1 MGNDEKVQYLVD
13 TFDIA
18 RNHIFNSRNISF
30 LPDLKRQ
37 TNGRG
42 VDLVLNSL
50 SGELLHTSWQCVAPF
65 GKMLEI
71 GKRDF
76 IGRGMLSMDLFEA
89 NRAFFGI
96 DLAQIAVD
104 KPGICRR

>member
-1 MGNDEKVQYLVD
+1 MGNDDKAEYLVR
-13 TFDIA
+13 TFGIA
-18 RNHIFNSRNISF
+18 RNHIFSSRNSSF
-30 LPDLKRQ
+30 LADVMQ
-37 TNGRG
+37 ETNGRG
-42 VDLVLNSL
+42 VDVVLNSL
-50 SGELLHTSWQCVAPF
+50 SGELLHTSWKCVAEY

-96 DLAQIAVD
+96 DLARLGVE
-104 KPGICRR
+104 KPEACRM